1 MDRPDAGTLSGDVTA
16 RTFPD
21 RALSLRC
28 DRCSFERSR
37 LADVCELRPRGQT
50 DGRVH
55 PHGGFQQDKQRPEQ
69 LRGWSRRYHDTSSI
83 PVSAVSRRQ
92 SDSDD
97 VGGSAGNLAHRG
109 IRPVRRPAERRPG
122 GGAYTTTLAL
132 YSQTYFWLPNGRI
145 LRMRFNVSQSVSN
158 NPSVEDVSVYGTQ
171 AGFRG
176 HAKPGDSFY
185 IDLSWEYSL
194 TRRWV
199 LALDATYRH
208 NWNSRVI
215 GYNALKGSPQNLPI
229 IQMDSGSSEVLG
241 FAPAIEH
248 SWTPNLGVLLG
259 MRVIPPSHNTNP
271 TITPAVAINFVH

>member
-1 MDRPDAGTLSGDVTA
+1 MHEVG
-16 RTFPD
+16 RTSRNQTRGI
-21 RALSLRC
+21 RATVAIGG
-28 DRCSFERSR
+28 SFERFR
-37 LADVCELRPRGQT
+37 LADLCELRPPRQT
-50 DGRVH
+50 DGRAH
-55 PHGGFQQDKQRPEQ
+55 PHGGFQQDQQRPEQ
-69 LRGWSRRYHDTSSI
+69 LRGCSRRCHDTSSI
-83 PVSAVSRRQ
+83 PVSAVSRGQ

-109 IRPVRRPAERRPG
+109 IRPVRRPAERRTWQRCLDYDVG
-122 GGAYTTTLAL
+122 TL
-132 YSQTYFWLPNGRI
+132 LPDLLLVAEWPNSAHAVQRI
-145 LRMRFNVSQSVSN
+145 AKCFEPPN
-158 NPSVEDVSVYGTQ
+158 VYGTQ

-199 LALDATYRH
+199 LAVDATYRH

-229 IQMDSGSSEVLG
+229 IQMDSGSSEVFA
-241 FAPAIEH
+241 FAPAIEY
-248 SWTPNLGVLLG
+248 SWKPNLGVLLG